1 MARLF
6 TEHEVAALIDVAVAP
21 LREKIVQLETQLAVA
36 QAEIDRLRTENA
48 RLKKDS
54 STSSKPPS
62 SDIVK
67 PPKPK
72 LPEGQGRKRR
82 RGGQVGHP
90 RHTRPL
96 FPPKQVDRAWVYEWL
111 EPGAEWEPLDEFRT
125 LQQVELAEKLFE
137 VTEHCARLYRS
148 RITGAIVV
156 AALPEDVRL
165 AGLVGPRLTALLAF
179 QKGACHMSY
188 TSIQTFLGDVL
199 GLPLSTG
206 QIAKIVQKASAALG
220 PSHAE
225 LEAALPG
232 QAALNIDE
240 TGHPENGK
248 KLWTWGFHVPGPQG
262 FTWFHIDP
270 SRSSDV
276 LYEFLGEAFSGVIGC
291 DYYSVY
297 RKFLSETDA
306 VMQFCWAH
314 LIRDVK
320 FLITLTDPVTVR
332 YGRKLL
338 SKIKSLFRL
347 WHRRGEMPQDKWER
361 RIRRA
366 SEAVQHRAKRA
377 PSRIEAQNIQ
387 ERFREHGAYYFT
399 FLAVPGIEPTN
410 NAMEQRMRFVAIDR
424 KITQGTRGERG
435 RRWCERM
442 WTVLATCVQ
451 QGRSAF
457 GFLHQSLL
465 AYFQKQPPPA
475 LLPLPP

>member
-1 MARLF
+1 MVRLF
-6 TEHEVAALIDVAVAP
+6 TEDEVRAIVAKATAP
-21 LREKIVQLETQLAVA
+21 LLARIA
-36 QAEIDRLRTENA
+36 KQDAEIQRLHAEIA

-67 PPKPK
+67 PPRPAPASGKR
-72 LPEGQGRKRR
+72 RKRR
-82 RGGQVGHP
+82 RGGQPGHP
-90 RHTRPL
+90 RHSRPL
-96 FPPKQVDRAWVYEWL
+96 FTPDQVDHAWTYEWPAS
-111 EPGAEWEPLDEFRT
+111 EMGDEWEPLDEFRV
-125 LQQVELAEKLFE
+125 LQQVELVEKLFE
-137 VTEHCARLYRS
+137 VTEHRARLYRS
-148 RITGAIVV
+148 QITGEIIA

-188 TSIQTFLGDVL
+188 ASIQTFLKDVF

-220 PSHAE
+220 GAHAE
-225 LEAALPG
+225 LEAVLPR
-232 QAALNIDE
+232 QTAMNIDE

-248 KLWTWGFHVPGPQG
+248 KLWTWGFHAPGPQG

-270 SRSSDV
+270 SRSAEV
-276 LYEFLGEAFSGVIGC
+276 LYAFLGETFSGVIGC

-297 RKFLSETDA
+297 RKFLDETDA

-320 FLITLTDPVTVR
+320 FLTTLLDPVTRR
-332 YGRKLL
+332 YGEKLL
-338 SKIKSLFRL
+338 ATIKCLFRV
-347 WHRRGEMPQDKWER
+347 WHRRGAMAAEQWKRAAR
-361 RIRRA
+361 RT
-366 SEAVQHRAKRA
+366 SEAVVQRARRA
-377 PSRIEAQNIQ
+377 PQRSEAQNIAK
-387 ERFREHGAYYFT
+387 RFRDYGSYYFT
-399 FLAVPGIEPTN
+399 FLRVPGVEPTN
-410 NAMEQRMRFVAIDR
+410 NAMEQRMRFVTIDR
-424 KITQGTRGERG
+424 KITQGTRSERG

-457 GFLHQSLL
+457 TFLHQSLL
-465 AYFQKQPPPA
+465 AYFTKQPFPS

>member
-1 MARLF
+1 MARTF
-6 TEHEVAALIDVAVAP
+6 TEDEVRELIEAAVAP
-21 LREKIVQLETQLAVA
+21 LRARIAELER
-36 QAEIDRLRTENA
+36 EIA
-48 RLKKDS
+48 RLKKNS

-67 PPKPK
+67 PPKPT
-72 LPEGQGRKRR
+72 LPGGKRRKRR
-82 RGGQVGHP
+82 RGGQPGHP

-96 FPPKQVDRAWVYEWL
+96 FPPEQVDHAWVYEWP

-125 LQQVELAEKLFE
+125 LQQVELVEKLFE
-137 VTEHCARLYRS
+137 VTEHRARLYRS
-148 RITGAIVV
+148 RITGEIIA
-156 AALPEDVRL
+156 AALPEEVRL
-165 AGLVGPRLTALLAF
+165 AGLIGPRLTALLAF

-199 GLPLSTG
+199 GLSLSTG

-220 PSHAE
+220 SSHAQ
-225 LEAALPG
+225 LEAALPS
-232 QAALNIDE
+232 QPTMNIDE

-248 KLWTWGFHVPGPQG
+248 QLWTWGFHVPGPQG

-276 LYEFLGEAFSGVIGC
+276 LFEFLGETFSGVIGC

-297 RKFLSETDA
+297 RKFLAETDA
-306 VMQFCWAH
+306 QMQFCWAH

-320 FLITLTDPVTVR
+320 FLTTLSDPVTVR
-332 YGRKLL
+332 YGQKLL
-338 SKIKSLFRL
+338 NKIKSLFRL
-347 WHRRGEMPQDKWER
+347 WHRRDEMPREKWEPAM
-361 RIRRA
+361 RRA
-366 SEAVQHRAKRA
+366 ADAVLHRAKRS
-377 PSRIEAQNIQ
+377 PSRTEAQNIQ
-387 ERFREHGAYYFT
+387 GRFREHGVYYFT
-399 FLAVPGIEPTN
+399 FLKVPGIEPTN

-424 KITQGTRGERG
+424 RITQGTRGEPG

-451 QGRSAF
+451 QSRSAF
-457 GFLHQSLL
+457 QFLYQSLL
-465 AYFQKQPPPA
+465 AYFNKQAFPS

>member
-1 MARLF
+1 MKTRRGSCRNCARLADGVA
-6 TEHEVAALIDVAVAP
+6 ELERQLAAALARI
-21 LREKIVQLETQLAVA
+21 EQLEKELAS
-36 QAEIDRLRTENA
+36 A
-48 RLKKDS
+48 RKNS

-72 LPEGQGRKRR
+72 LPGGNRRKRR
-82 RGGQVGHP
+82 RGGQPGHQK
-90 RHTRPL
+90 HTRPL
-96 FPPKQVDRAWVYEWL
+96 FPPEQVGHAWLYEWP
-111 EPGAEWEPLDEFRT
+111 EPGPGWEPLDEFCI
-125 LQQVELAEKLFE
+125 LQQVDLVEKLFE
-137 VTEHCARLYRS
+137 VTEHRARLYRS
-148 RITGAIVV
+148 QTTGEVMAVP
-156 AALPEDVRL
+156 LPPEVRR

-188 TSIQTFLGDVL
+188 SSIRTFLGDVL
-199 GLPLSTG
+199 GLELSTG
-206 QIAKIVQKASAALG
+206 QIAKIIQKASAALG

-232 QAALNIDE
+232 QSAINIDE

-248 KLWTWGFHVPGPQG
+248 KLWTWGFHVPGPEG

-276 LYEFLGEAFSGVIGC
+276 LYEFLGETFSGVIGC

-297 RKFLSETDA
+297 RKFLAETDA

-320 FLITLTDPVTVR
+320 FLTTLSDRVTRR
-332 YGRKLL
+332 YGHKLL
-338 SKIKSLFRL
+338 TKIKCLFRI
-347 WHRRGEMPQDKWER
+347 WHRREQMPREKWEGAA
-361 RIRRA
+361 RRA
-366 SEAVQHRAKRA
+366 ADAVLHRAKRA
-377 PSRIEAQNIQ
+377 PQRSEARNIA
-387 ERFREHGAYYFT
+387 ERFRDHAAHYFT
-399 FLAVPGIEPTN
+399 FLKVPGVEPTN

-424 KITQGTRGERG
+424 KITQGTRGQRG

-457 GFLHQSLL
+457 QFLHQSIL
-465 AYFQKQPPPA
+465 AYFCDHAAPS